1 MTDELKPLTE
11 EELVQVDDWVAEC
24 TETDLRHGVRM
35 RRLLDELRRLRRE
48 IHTISPSCG
57 TFNFPAV
64 NRLAGTIARPRK
76 AKPIAR
82 PTRSGH
88 SPARASR
95 AAK

>member
-48 IHTISPSCG
+48 IHKLKEQLI
-57 TFNFPAV
+57 A
-64 NRLAGTIARPRK
+64 AGGRPHE
-76 AKPIAR
+76 
-82 PTRSGH
+82 G
-88 SPARASR
+88 
-95 AAK
+95 